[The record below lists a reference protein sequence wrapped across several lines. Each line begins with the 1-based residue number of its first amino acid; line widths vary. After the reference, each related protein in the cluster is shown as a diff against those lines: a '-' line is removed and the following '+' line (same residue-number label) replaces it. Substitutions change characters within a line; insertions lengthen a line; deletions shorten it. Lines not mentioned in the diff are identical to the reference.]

1 MVWVNT
7 QDSWYRPIHSA
18 RRRYVVV
25 AYLAIAFSF
34 AMSIFVTGSSDSTT
48 KAIHEILLEIFLPL
62 LDEECVSDLLEKSGR
77 HSLIVEARVFDLF
90 RQGRLQRIPAVS
102 DHKENQVIVAKL
114 AR

>member
-1 MVWVNT
+1 MYKTHGIGQSIRTKALPLLLIWRLHFNYFC
-7 QDSWYRPIHSA
+7 Q
-18 RRRYVVV
+18 
-25 AYLAIAFSF
+25 FS
-34 AMSIFVTGSSDSTT
+34 VTGSSDSTT
-48 KAIHEILLEIFLPL
+48 RAIHEILLEIFLPL

>member
-1 MVWVNT
+1 MYKT
-7 QDSWYRPIHSA
+7 HG
-18 RRRYVVV
+18 
-25 AYLAIAFSF
+25 IAQSIRTKALPLSLIWRLNFNLFCQFS
-34 AMSIFVTGSSDSTT
+34 VTGSSDSTT

-62 LDEECVSDLLEKSGR
+62 LDEECVGHLLETSGR
-77 HSLIVEARVFDLF
+77 HSPIVEARVFDLF